1 MLTARNALA
10 QGIVK
15 VLDEERPSLPAG
27 PRRPLLYAVFTANED
42 GTPGAFCALVS
53 EHQIARHPERIFAD
67 LLPPS
72 APKPVAPGTPLEKVL
87 AHMAS
92 EHTDA
97 VPVLDPAGEF
107 VGAVTH
113 LSALTTM
120 LVRGQP
126 RAAVRQLEQE
136 LEEDHALLAHR
147 AERIKA
153 LHGATLRLLSLL
165 AIHDV
170 EQPLLQGAIEALADL
185 VHARYGAIGL
195 LDEAGALEQFAYT
208 GVSAEEAARIGHR
221 PEGKGLLGV
230 VIKEN
235 RALRVE
241 DLSKDPRS
249 AGFPPHH
256 PPMKNLLAV
265 PISQEGRVYGRV
277 YLCDKTDH
285 TPFEDEDEKIV
296 AHFADALALALAYH
310 RARAERNQAE
320 ARSHAFIE
328 AIPDLLFRIRG
339 DGTYLDYKP
348 AQDFP
353 TLVPPGEFLGKKT
366 MDVLPRDVAEESLR
380 LIRRAIETGAVQTH
394 AYRLTLDGEARDY
407 EARIAPSAGDEVIAM
422 VRDVT
427 ERRRAEQQMLLF
439 SSVVVQT
446 ADSVIITD
454 RNAIIQHVNQAFER
468 ITGFS
473 SAEAVG
479 KKPNIVKSG
488 EHGADFYQRLW
499 DTIERG
505 QAFRAIFTNRRKDG
519 TLYYEE
525 KTITPIKDAEGRT
538 SHFVSTGKDITA
550 RMLAENENQRT
561 QALLHSMVE
570 NLPNMLFVKDAKNL
584 RFVRFN
590 KAAEELLGYSRD
602 EMLGKSDYDFFT
614 KEEADFFTSKDR
626 QVLNG
631 DQIHDIPEEPIHTRH
646 KGVRLLRT
654 KKIPILDETGKPLYL
669 LGISEDITE
678 RKRTEEALARSTV
691 EWTYAMDFIEESLYL
706 VDLEDK
712 VVRAN
717 RAFYQF
723 TGLTPE
729 TTVGR
734 DITSLMHPHGE
745 PVPCPI
751 CLARRERRDVFI
763 SREADD
769 PTNPTGRPIETR
781 VRIIR
786 ADTGQPTGVLVGF
799 RDLTRTRQAE
809 ETLRESEA
817 SLANAQR
824 IAHLGNWDW
833 NIVTNELRWS
843 DEIFRIFG
851 IAPRQFDA
859 TYEAFLNSVHPG
871 DRQSVTEAVNKAL
884 NEKAPYSIYHRIV
897 RPDGTERIVHE
908 QAEVTFDENDKP
920 IRMVGTVQDV
930 TEFQRAQERLHYLA
944 YYDSLTGL
952 PNRQQ
957 INDSLGRAMLE
968 AESRDRL
975 VAVMFLDLDR
985 FKNINDTLG
994 HDVGD
999 ALLKEVAVRLKA
1011 SLRPGDTISRLGGD
1025 EFTIV
1030 LANVAHVDDVARVAQ
1045 KILDQFIPPFRIAG
1059 RDLFASPSIGI
1070 TLYPFDDN
1078 NTENLLKN
1086 ADAAMYHAKSL
1097 GRNNFQFY
1105 TAELNARAARQLELE
1120 TGMRRAL
1127 EREEF
1132 VLHYQPLVNMQ
1143 SGLIVGM
1150 EALLRWQHPEYG
1162 LIPPMEFIPL
1172 AEETGLIVPIG
1183 EWALRTACAQIR
1195 VWHATGFPA
1204 LHVAVNLSSKQLQQK
1219 NFAEVVKRALG
1230 ETGLEPR
1237 YLDLELTESLL
1248 MQDMES
1254 AVAIL
1259 KELKDL
1265 GVLIS
1270 LDDFGTG
1277 YSSLSYLKRF
1287 PIDFLKIDRSFVKD
1301 IAHDRY
1307 GAGIVRAIIVMAHT
1321 LGIKVIA
1328 EGVETS
1334 EQLGYLRDQG
1344 CDIGQGYFWSKPL
1357 AVETFTE
1364 LLHDWE
1370 LIQ

>member
-1 MLTARNALA
+1 M
-10 QGIVK
+10 
-15 VLDEERPSLPAG
+15 
-27 PRRPLLYAVFTANED
+27 
-42 GTPGAFCALVS
+42 
-53 EHQIARHPERIFAD
+53 
-67 LLPPS
+67 
-72 APKPVAPGTPLEKVL
+72 
-87 AHMAS
+87 
-92 EHTDA
+92 
-97 VPVLDPAGEF
+97 
-107 VGAVTH
+107 
-113 LSALTTM
+113 
-120 LVRGQP
+120 
-126 RAAVRQLEQE
+126 
-136 LEEDHALLAHR
+136 
-147 AERIKA
+147 
-153 LHGATLRLLSLL
+153 
-165 AIHDV
+165 
-170 EQPLLQGAIEALADL
+170 
-185 VHARYGAIGL
+185 
-195 LDEAGALEQFAYT
+195 
-208 GVSAEEAARIGHR
+208 
-221 PEGKGLLGV
+221 
-230 VIKEN
+230 
-235 RALRVE
+235 
-241 DLSKDPRS
+241 
-249 AGFPPHH
+249 
-256 PPMKNLLAV
+256 
-265 PISQEGRVYGRV
+265 
-277 YLCDKTDH
+277 
-285 TPFEDEDEKIV
+285 
-296 AHFADALALALAYH
+296 
-310 RARAERNQAE
+310 
-320 ARSHAFIE
+320 
-328 AIPDLLFRIRG
+328 LFRIRG

-833 NIVTNELRWS
+833 NIVTTDLRWS
-843 DEIFRIFG
+843 DEIYHIFG
-851 IAPRQFDA
+851 LTPQQFGA
-859 TYEAFLNSVHPG
+859 TYEAFLNSVHPD

-930 TEFQRAQERLHYLA
+930 TEFQRAQERLHNLA

-1150 EALLRWQHPEYG
+1150 EALLRWQYPEYG

-1254 AVAIL
+1254 ADAIL

-1277 YSSLSYLKRF
+1277 YSSLSYLSVS
-1287 PIDFLKIDRSFVKD
+1287 RS
-1301 IAHDRY
+1301 I
-1307 GAGIVRAIIVMAHT
+1307 
-1321 LGIKVIA
+1321 
-1328 EGVETS
+1328 S
-1334 EQLGYLRDQG
+1334 
-1344 CDIGQGYFWSKPL
+1344 
-1357 AVETFTE
+1357 
-1364 LLHDWE
+1364 
-1370 LIQ
+1370 